1 MKTTIRV
8 VQNLEYSSE
17 IQRVLTGEPC
27 KYMQNLCPLLDH
39 EGLLRVGGRLRHSKL
54 PFDVKHQWILPANNP
69 VVRSLIKAIHQ
80 ENLHIGPS
88 GLMAILRQQFWNPK
102 CRNTIRL
109 ITRSCVRC
117 FKVNPKTLNQFM
129 GDLPGC
135 RLEKAPAF
143 LKVGVDFAGPI
154 MIRQGVR
161 KSIPVKGYICVFIC
175 MVTKGIHLEA
185 VENLSTVAFLAALQR
200 FVSRRGVPEEIY
212 SDNGTNF
219 VGAKNELRE
228 LYEMFKKQMTEQKI
242 FEFCQPNQ
250 IQWKTIPPNPPHF
263 GGLWE
268 AGVKSVKT
276 VLRKICNPASLTIV
290 EFSTLLCQIEAILN
304 SRPLFAHSDDP
315 HDQEVLTPGHL
326 MIDRPLT
333 AIPEPTCEGIPQNRL
348 SRWQYIQVLRDH
360 FWKR

>member
-1 MKTTIRV
+1 
-8 VQNLEYSSE
+8 
-17 IQRVLTGEPC
+17 
-27 KYMQNLCPLLDH
+27 MQNLCPLLAH

-69 VVRSLIKAIHQ
+69 VVRSLIKALHQ
-80 ENLHIGPS
+80 ENLHVGPS
-88 GLMAILRQQFWNPK
+88 GLMAILRQQFWIPK

-117 FKVNPKTLNQFM
+117 FKVNPKALNQFM
-129 GDLPGC
+129 GYLPGC

-143 LKVGVDFAGPI
+143 LKVGVDLAGPI

-161 KSIPVKGYICVFIC
+161 KAKGCVFIC

-185 VENLSTVAFLAALQR
+185 VENLSTVAFLATLQR

-242 FEFCQPNQ
+242 FEFCQPKQ
-250 IQWKTIPPNPPHF
+250 TIPPYAPQF
-263 GGLWE
+263 GGL
-268 AGVKSVKT
+268 
-276 VLRKICNPASLTIV
+276 
-290 EFSTLLCQIEAILN
+290 
-304 SRPLFAHSDDP
+304 
-315 HDQEVLTPGHL
+315 
-326 MIDRPLT
+326 
-333 AIPEPTCEGIPQNRL
+333 
-348 SRWQYIQVLRDH
+348 
-360 FWKR
+360 